1 MGLWNKLG
9 IWAGGILIGTAGIAI
24 LSSSD
29 AKKVYTHATAAAK
42 RCGDAVMKTVTTIKE
57 NCEDICAEADDI
69 NENRARLKEER
80 EIADAK
86 AVLEKYNVKASQGKD
101 K

>member
-1 MGLWNKLG
+1 MSLWNRLG
-9 IWAGGILIGTAGIAI
+9 MLVGGVLIGTAGIAV

-29 AKKVYTHATAAAK
+29 AKKVYVHAAAAAK
-42 RCGDAVMKTVTTIKE
+42 RCGDAVMKTVTVIRE
-57 NCEDICAEADDI
+57 NYEDICAEADDL
-69 NENRARLKEER
+69 NENRARMREER

-86 AVLEKYNVKASQGKD
+86 AVLEKYEVKSPQDED